1 MAADPD
7 PNDGIG
13 QASQDE
19 MFAFS
24 QIIASGQ
31 KPLEVAD
38 IMEKEAKKPKKDGN
52 ILNNDDAMAM
62 FSNYLNSG

>member
-38 IMEKEAKKPKKDGN
+38 VME
-52 ILNNDDAMAM
+52 
-62 FSNYLNSG
+62 